1 MAATPPTAPQGLQ
14 PAFKRVQQSDDFD
27 CAFACIATITGK
39 SLDDVRKTAV
49 EKFKLPAHGPYW
61 VTEELIAKLFAHYD
75 FVSTVYKD
83 VGKVA
88 DIPDVAITMVD
99 YDPETEIGRHT
110 VFVRD
115 KRNPKQTVEYM
126 IDVAYWVGPPMHIRT
141 DINNLPPTWYIG
153 VHPMNKPVAKTGK

>member
-1 MAATPPTAPQGLQ
+1 MAATPPTSPQEIQ

-61 VTEELIAKLFAHYD
+61 VTEELIGKLFAHYG
-75 FVSTVYKD
+75 FSSSAYKE
-83 VGKVA
+83 VGKLA
-88 DIPDVAITMVD
+88 DIADVAICLAD
-99 YDPETEIGRHT
+99 YDEQTEIGRHV

-115 KRNPKQTVEYM
+115 KRNSKQTVEYM
-126 IDVAYWVGPPMHIRT
+126 IDPAYWVDAAHHVRT
-141 DINNLPPTWYIG
+141 DFKALAPAWFIG
-153 VHPMNKPVAKTGK
+153 VHLKK